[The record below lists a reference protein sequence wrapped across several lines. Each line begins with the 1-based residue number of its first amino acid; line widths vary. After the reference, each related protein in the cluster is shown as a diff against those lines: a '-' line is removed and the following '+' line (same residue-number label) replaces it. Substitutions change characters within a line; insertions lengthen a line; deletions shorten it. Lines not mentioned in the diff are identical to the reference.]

1 MNCFIVISSFQTVV
15 GQTCKLFWKNISSLD
30 MLHNHTQIY
39 LVFCSVYWTRSENGG
54 PVKLKNKKCS
64 TCEIRKGF
72 WRKRSY
78 FEFNLPV
85 VHLVKSAWYLR
96 QPPHPT
102 LQSKRLASTSPEWKL
117 MNTGNGKRFGLHSYS
132 LLRTKSQLSQ
142 NEINLGISVVTF
154 SKSGSWY
161 GLFQN
166 YLQFI
171 PGEFS

>member
-1 MNCFIVISSFQTVV
+1 MWVISYGERQILKIHFMTIELLYSYFQFSDSHRPNLQIILENV
-15 GQTCKLFWKNISSLD
+15 SSLD

-96 QPPHPT
+96 QPPHPPP
-102 LQSKRLASTSPEWKL
+102 QSKRLVSTSPEWKL
-117 MNTGNGKRFGLHSYS
+117 MNTGNGKRFGLHS
-132 LLRTKSQLSQ
+132 
-142 NEINLGISVVTF
+142 
-154 SKSGSWY
+154 
-161 GLFQN
+161 
-166 YLQFI
+166 
-171 PGEFS
+171 